1 MRTTRVRVALYSFDV
16 FSTGLA
22 YVDEVQCEC
31 CDRAAADHY
40 ARELLTVA
48 IGQHAIAGCPNIA
61 FTAIVYEDGVGI
73 VLTLVVEPGGMVQVG
88 WLAP

>member
-1 MRTTRVRVALYSFDV
+1 MALYSFDV
-16 FSTGLA
+16 FSAGLA

-31 CDRAAADHY
+31 CDRVAADHY

-48 IGQHAIAGCPNIA
+48 IGRHEIAGRPGTA
-61 FTAIVYEDGVGI
+61 FTAIVYEDGAGI
-73 VLTLVVEPGGMVQVG
+73 VLTLVVQPCGMVQVG

>member
-1 MRTTRVRVALYSFDV
+1 MPLYSFDL

-31 CDRAAADHY
+31 CDRFAADHH

-48 IGQHAIAGCPNIA
+48 IGRHEIAGRPSAA
-61 FTAIVYEDGVGI
+61 FTALVYEEGFGI
-73 VLTLVVEPGGMVQVG
+73 ILSLIVRPGDAVQVG
-88 WLAP
+88 WVNA